1 MRKKLVKNIAHQE
14 LVEHYSDTIK
24 RWILRAL
31 YELKGHTLMNTR
43 YGIDEYERVLSLL
56 GLKDLLEKYEDEPL
70 PKKTLRKTLKPLYEQ
85 YEALSDNK
93 KTTLSKN
100 IDALGELVDL
110 NETEK
115 ALLNFG
121 VLLHSVRELED
132 VTDIL
137 GDIAAPLVPHVL
149 SVILGEDRAA
159 VRQAL
164 EKDGLLNRTGLFR
177 LQSDSRTQLIY
188 QINMMSDISDVLLN
202 ADQPDIMKALSPFFI
217 PAKVSTLTKDD
228 YAHIKEDYQLIANYL
243 HNANHNSQ
251 KGVNIL
257 IFGAPGTGKTEMART
272 LASEINSELYEV
284 SLQHNNNEDDDEG
297 GRFDA
302 YLLCQHVLKRKPN
315 TLILFD
321 EIEDTFIRDGNMERF
336 GIRTSTDAKKGK
348 HNHILEINDIP
359 TIWISNVISHI
370 DEAIIRRFDFV
381 LEVKTPP
388 KSTRITM
395 LKRYTAD
402 LPVSQAWIER
412 IAINDKLAPALIARA
427 VKVAKTLNHH
437 EQTVVEQQIER
448 VLSNTLN
455 AMGYNKNLSARSHQA
470 ISYRLDALNPDY
482 DLGALQLGLQDVNR
496 GCFCLYGPSGT
507 GKSEF
512 VHQLADKLDK
522 ALLIK
527 RASDVLD
534 PYVGMTERNIKAMFE
549 QAEDEDAILLLDEA
563 DSFLRD
569 RNLSRESWEVT
580 QVNELLT
587 QMEQFRGLF
596 FCTTNLMENLDQAS
610 IRRFDLKIKFDYLKP
625 LQSWLLFQQTLQDC
639 GQEIINDIDQPYWE
653 KKVLALQGVT
663 PGDFAT
669 VSRQNR
675 FSKQALN
682 AEQLFQGLEREI
694 RFKQYGAFKGIGFIQ
709 S

>member
-1 MRKKLVKNIAHQE
+1 MISVTKPYCFVNKIAKPRMAINLCGKELVKSVAHQE
-14 LVEHYSDTIK
+14 LVEHYGDTIK
-24 RWILRAL
+24 CWILRTL
-31 YELKGHTLMNTR
+31 YELKGYSLMNTR
-43 YGIDEYERVLSLL
+43 YGVDEYERVLSLL
-56 GLKDLLEKYEDEPL
+56 DLKELFEKYEDEAL
-70 PKKTLRKTLKPLYEQ
+70 PKKVLRKALKPLYEKH
-85 YEALSDNK
+85 EGMVKNRE
-93 KTTLSKN
+93 TILSKN
-100 IDALGELVDL
+100 IDALGDLIDL
-110 NETEK
+110 NQTEK

-137 GDIAAPLVPHVL
+137 GDIATPLVPQVL
-149 SVILGEDRAA
+149 AVILGAERVA
-159 VRQAL
+159 VRHAL
-164 EKDGLLNRTGLFR
+164 EKEGLLNRTGLFR
-177 LQSDSRTQLIY
+177 LQGDSRRNQLLY
-188 QINMMSDISDVLLN
+188 QIDMMSDISDVLLN
-202 ADQPDIMKALSPFFI
+202 TDQPDIMKALSPFFT
-217 PAKVSTLTKDD
+217 PAKASTLTRDD
-228 YAHIKEDYQLIANYL
+228 YSHIKEDYELTASYL
-243 HNANHNSQ
+243 KRVSQ
-251 KGVNIL
+251 NKKIGVNIL

-272 LASEINSELYEV
+272 LATEINSELYEV
-284 SLQHNNNEDDDEG
+284 SLQNNDNEDEDR

-321 EIEDTFIRDGNMERF
+321 EIEDAFIRDGNLERF
-336 GIRTSTDAKKGK
+336 GIRTSTNAKKGK
-348 HNHILEINDIP
+348 HNHILEVNDIP
-359 TIWISNVISHI
+359 TIWVSNVISHI

-402 LPVSQAWIER
+402 LPVSQKWIER
-412 IAINDKLAPALIARA
+412 IAANDKLAPALIARA
-427 VKVAKTLNHH
+427 VKVAKTLNNS
-437 EQTVVEQQIER
+437 EQAVVEQQIER

-470 ISYRLDALNPDY
+470 ISYRLEALNPDY
-482 DLGALQLGLQDVNR
+482 DLAELQLGLQNVNQ

-522 ALLIK
+522 PLLIK

-549 QAEDEDAILLLDEA
+549 QAEDETAVLLLDEA

-587 QMEQFRGLF
+587 QMEQFRGL
-596 FCTTNLMENLDQAS
+596 
-610 IRRFDLKIKFDYLKP
+610 
-625 LQSWLLFQQTLQDC
+625 
-639 GQEIINDIDQPYWE
+639 
-653 KKVLALQGVT
+653 
-663 PGDFAT
+663 
-669 VSRQNR
+669 
-675 FSKQALN
+675 
-682 AEQLFQGLEREI
+682 
-694 RFKQYGAFKGIGFIQ
+694 
-709 S
+709 

>member
-1 MRKKLVKNIAHQE
+1 MKSFAHQE
-14 LVEHYSDTIK
+14 LVGHYSDTIK
-24 RWILRAL
+24 CWILRAL
-31 YELKGHTLMNTR
+31 YELKGYSLMSTR
-43 YGIDEYERVLSLL
+43 YGVDEYERILSLL
-56 GLKDLLEKYEDEPL
+56 DLKELFEKYEDEAL
-70 PKKTLRKTLKPLYEQ
+70 PKKVLRKALKPLYEK
-85 YEALSDNK
+85 YEGVVQHRENI
-93 KTTLSKN
+93 LSKN
-100 IDALGELVDL
+100 IDALGELIDL
-110 NETEK
+110 NQTEK
-115 ALLNFG
+115 ALLSFG

-132 VTDIL
+132 ATDIL
-137 GDIAAPLVPHVL
+137 GDIATPLVPQVL
-149 SVILGEDRAA
+149 AVILGEERTA

-164 EKDGLLNRTGLFR
+164 EKEGLLNRTGLFR
-177 LQSDSRTQLIY
+177 LNNNARRNQLLY
-188 QINMMSDISDVLLN
+188 QIDMMSDISDVLLN
-202 ADQPDIMKALSPFFI
+202 TDQPDIMKALSPFFT
-217 PAKVSTLTKDD
+217 PAKKSTLTRDD
-228 YAHIKEDYQLIANYL
+228 YSYIKEDYELITHYL
-243 HNANHNSQ
+243 KRVSQ
-251 KGVNIL
+251 HKEVGVNIL

-272 LASEINSELYEV
+272 LATEINSELYEV
-284 SLQHNNNEDDDEG
+284 SLQNNNDDDEENR
-297 GRFDA
+297 GRFDS

-321 EIEDTFIRDGNMERF
+321 EIEDAFIRDGSLERF
-336 GIRTSTDAKKGK
+336 GIRTSTDAKKGQR
-348 HNHILEINDIP
+348 NHILEVNDIP
-359 TIWISNVISHI
+359 TIWVSNVISHI

-388 KSTRITM
+388 KSIRIRM
-395 LKRYTAD
+395 LKRYTAG
-402 LPVSQAWIER
+402 LPVSEKWIESV
-412 IAINDKLAPALIARA
+412 ATNDKLAPALIARA
-427 VKVAKTLNHH
+427 VKVAKTLNHS

-470 ISYRLDALNPDY
+470 ISYRLDVLNPDY
-482 DLGALQLGLQDVNR
+482 DLTELQAGLQDVDR

-512 VHQLADKLDK
+512 VHQLADTLDK
-522 ALLIK
+522 VLLIK

-549 QAEDEDAILLLDEA
+549 QAEDESAILLLDEA

-610 IRRFDLKIKFDYLKP
+610 IRRFDLKVKFDYLKP
-625 LQSWLLFQQTLQDC
+625 TQNWLLFQQVLQDC
-639 GQEIINDIDQPYWE
+639 GSEMSHEEEKLDWE

-675 FSKQALN
+675 FSKQTLD
-682 AEQLFQGLEREI
+682 AEQLFKGLEREI